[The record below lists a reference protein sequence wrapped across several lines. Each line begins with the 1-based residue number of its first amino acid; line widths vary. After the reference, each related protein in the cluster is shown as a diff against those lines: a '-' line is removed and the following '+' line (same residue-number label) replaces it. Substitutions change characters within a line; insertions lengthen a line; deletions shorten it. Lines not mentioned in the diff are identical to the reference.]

1 MITEK
6 SFAKI
11 NLFLHIINRR
21 DDGYHNISTLMK
33 KINLF
38 DTISI
43 EDSDSFEIISNE
55 KSIPLNENNIIW
67 KVYSTLSSLYKIS
80 PIKVYLYKKIPWGA
94 GLGGGSSNAATFLNL
109 VDRMFHLNLTY
120 EQKFHIL
127 EKVGSDTV
135 FFIKDSD
142 TVLAEGRGEILTDGP
157 TIPKLNLLLVKPS
170 FPVSTKDAYEGVN
183 LRLTKKFY
191 IDKMPSFLGYS
202 QLLSIMENDFESTV
216 FKKYRELGEIKNM
229 LMAKGADISLMSG
242 SGSTVYGLF
251 SSKRAIENAYFH
263 FKQNRNYFVLQTTT
277 L

>member
-11 NLFLHIINRR
+11 NLFLHVINKR

-33 KINLF
+33 KIDLF

-43 EDSDSFEIISNE
+43 EEGNSFEIVSNE
-55 KSIPLNENNIIW
+55 NSIPLDEKNIIW
-67 KVYSTLSSLYKIS
+67 KVYNIVSSLYKIS

-94 GLGGGSSNAATFLNL
+94 GLGGGSSNAATFLSL
-109 VDRMFHLNLTY
+109 VDKIFQLNLTY
-120 EQKFHIL
+120 EQKFQIL
-127 EKVGSDTV
+127 SKVGSDTV
-135 FFIKDSD
+135 FFIKNSD

-157 TIPKLNLLLVKPS
+157 TIPKLNILLVKPD

-191 IDKMPSFLGYS
+191 IDKMPSFLDYS
-202 QLLSIMENDFESTV
+202 QLVSIMENDFECTI

-229 LMAKGADISLMSG
+229 LINNGADISLMSG

-251 SSKRAIENAYFH
+251 SSRCAIENAYLR
-263 FKQNRNYFVLQTTT
+263 FKQKGNYFVIKTTT
-277 L
+277 V